1 MARRGP
7 GLRLDLLPAAEPV
20 TRGGL
25 CAMTL
30 DGAAIAHRWRLLL
43 EFRSVRCYEDRRR
56 HLVED
61 KKKKKKRR
69 DPGPI
74 LAKAEYRFDQSL
86 ATGSLQNNGWA
97 DELSRKRWA
106 TDSNVFLLELRR
118 VDDWL

>member
-1 MARRGP
+1 MNF
-7 GLRLDLLPAAEPV
+7 AA
-20 TRGGL
+20 
-25 CAMTL
+25 CAATKT
-30 DGAAIAHRWRLLL
+30 GAGIWSR
-43 EFRSVRCYEDRRR
+43 
-56 HLVED
+56 